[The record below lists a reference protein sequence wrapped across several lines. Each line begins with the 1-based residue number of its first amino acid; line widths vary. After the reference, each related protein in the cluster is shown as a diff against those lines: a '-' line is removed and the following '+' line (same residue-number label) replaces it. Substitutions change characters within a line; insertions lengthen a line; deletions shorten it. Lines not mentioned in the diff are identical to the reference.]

1 MTLPGDFTSC
11 ILWIDDREKQGQ
23 LSHGPQRQQAG
34 WAVCEVPSLG
44 ISKEAWEDSGRP
56 TNEKG
61 VVGIEAACP
70 PGTEHGWVAWRKLR
84 LTLKEQ
90 KPAWEALA
98 SSP

>member
-11 ILWIDDREKQGQ
+11 SLWVDDREKLGQ

-44 ISKEAWEDSGRP
+44 TSKAQAWENAGRP
-56 TNEKG
+56 TNEMG

-70 PGTEHGWVAWRKLR
+70 PGNEHGRVA
-84 LTLKEQ
+84 
-90 KPAWEALA
+90 
-98 SSP
+98 